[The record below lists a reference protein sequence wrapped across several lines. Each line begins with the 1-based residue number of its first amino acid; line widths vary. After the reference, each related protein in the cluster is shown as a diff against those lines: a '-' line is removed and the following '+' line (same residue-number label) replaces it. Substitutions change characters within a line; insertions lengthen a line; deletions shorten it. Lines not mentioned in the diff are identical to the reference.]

1 MTEKLYYIDSHMKEF
16 EARVVSCEPRDRD
29 DLSKGYIVVLDRTAF
44 FPEGG
49 GQYADTGVLGNV
61 HVTDAREK
69 GGIIYHYTD
78 GPVSEGEQV
87 QGAIDWE
94 KRFESMQQHTGEH
107 ILSGIVHGRF
117 GYNNVGFHLGADYC
131 TMDFD
136 GPITKEQLKE
146 IELEANK
153 IVYENLDVEV
163 LYPTKEE
170 LADMV
175 YRSKIEIEGQ
185 VRIVTIPGVDTCACC
200 APHVKKTGEIGNI
213 KLVDMVNYKGG
224 ERITMLAGIRALADH
239 VVKEDSAKKI
249 SALLCAKEDEIAEA
263 VEHLKEEQLA
273 LKNEVTALKQ
283 RLLKYQAQEVDVTS
297 EIVKVFDA
305 NLSGNEPR
313 ELMNILLERGAK
325 VCAVFAG
332 SDEDGYRYVIG
343 SRSEDVRPLSKKV
356 NEAFAGRGGG
366 KPEMVQGSIKGAE
379 AEIEA
384 LLDSVT
390 S

>member
-1 MTEKLYYIDSHMKEF
+1 MTEKLYYTDSHMKEF
-16 EARVVSCEPRDRD
+16 EAQVVSCEPRDKE
-29 DLSKGYIVVLDRTAF
+29 DLSKGYMVVLDRTTF

-61 HVTDAREK
+61 HVTDAQEK
-69 GGIIYHYTD
+69 NGIIYHYTD
-78 GPVSEGEQV
+78 GPLDAGEQV
-87 QGAIDWE
+87 HGMIDWE

-107 ILSGIVHGRF
+107 ILSGIVHRRF

-153 IVYENLDVEV
+153 IVYQNLDVEI

-170 LADMV
+170 LADMQ

-224 ERITMLAGIRALADH
+224 ERITMLAGIRALNDY

-249 SALLCAKEDEIAEA
+249 SALLCVKEDEVAPA
-263 VEHLKEEQLA
+263 VEHLKEEQID
-273 LKNEVTALKQ
+273 LKNEVAALKQ
-283 RLLKYQAQEVDVTS
+283 KLLRYRAQEVDVTPA
-297 EIVKVFDA
+297 IVKVFDA
-305 NLSGNEPR
+305 KILGNEPR
-313 ELMNILLERGAK
+313 ELMNMLLERGAK

-332 SDEDGYRYVIG
+332 TDKSGYRYVVG
-343 SRSEDVRPLSKKV
+343 SRSEDVRSISKKL
-356 NEAFAGRGGG
+356 NEAFEGRGGG
-366 KPEMVQGSIKGAE
+366 KPEMVQGSLKGAKT
-379 AEIEA
+379 EIEA

-390 S
+390 